1 MVPAVEI
8 SHGEGVHESITTK
21 ENVMTTETTTETPAT
36 YEVSSD
42 SRNLATLAHLS
53 AFVTF
58 VGVPSLVGPLV
69 VWLVKKDDPYVEAH
83 AKDAL
88 NFNISFL
95 IYGLVAAISI
105 ILLVGLIA
113 LPAVLVT
120 WFVLVIV
127 AAVKASNG
135 ESSSYPFTIKFVS

>member
-1 MVPAVEI
+1 
-8 SHGEGVHESITTK
+8 
-21 ENVMTTETTTETPAT
+21 MTTETTTETPAT